1 MRKIV
6 VLLALLCPVVSF
18 SQSDFSG
25 GLLPRINASF
35 TLADRLK
42 LNSSIEL
49 RQQLFDQELGS
60 EKQADFVLADW
71 ANTLSY
77 KLRSNQKLNFG
88 HTLRSR
94 DQDFHH
100 RFTQQ
105 FSVVNK
111 KTLFRVGHRLGLDQT
126 FIPDRNAVFRT
137 RYRVS
142 FERPLRGAEIDNK
155 ELYLKVN
162 NEYLGIFT
170 KENAEAEVRVVP
182 YLGFEINSTNK
193 VELGVDYRISDFT
206 QNQRSHRLWL
216 SMVYFTTF

>member
-1 MRKIV
+1 MRRIV
-6 VLLALLCPVVSF
+6 IIVAFFIPILSF

-25 GLLPRINASF
+25 GLLPRVNASF
-35 TLADRLK
+35 KLAGQLK
-42 LNSSIEL
+42 LNSSVEL
-49 RQQLFDQELGS
+49 RQQLFNQELGA
-60 EKQADFVLADW
+60 EKQAEFVLADW

-77 KLRSNQKLNFG
+77 KLRSNQSLNFG

-94 DQDFHH
+94 EQDFHH

-105 FSVVNK
+105 FSVVNQ
-111 KTLFRVGHRLGLDQT
+111 KTLFRVGHRLGMDQT
-126 FIPDRNAVFRT
+126 FIPKQNTVFRT

-142 FERPLRGAEIDNK
+142 FEKPLRGAEIDNK

-170 KENAEAEVRVVP
+170 KENADVEVRVVP
-182 YLGFEINSTNK
+182 YIGFEINPKNK

-206 QNQRSHRLWL
+206 QNQISHRLWL
-216 SMVYFTTF
+216 SVVYFTTF